1 MALFNE
7 GQLKVI
13 RFEDIINS
21 KKALKVNDWKINS
34 IQYQTATIYSR
45 TLNEYFEISDNNL
58 FELMNISNVNNN
70 YLIGFFRPLKFKNKI
85 YLLKEDSPEYIAA
98 ASNSIIKKPTLKHGD
113 KYRLKVNGQP
123 NIFGK
128 NRNYEVEETNVS
140 LVWTYLG
147 SFFYTRNHYY
157 LSNKQFDFGKYVSLK
172 HVFLVNSK
180 LVEFA
185 RREHFTL
192 IEKVGVDTN
201 YEDKSISTNKFNED
215 VFALV
220 KDKFENQ
227 EKYINRS
234 LGDKLK
240 YIDFDLYFT
249 SIKEQEI
256 LIKNNNLLVL
266 EKIKKLLL
274 AD

>member
-1 MALFNE
+1 M
-7 GQLKVI
+7 
-13 RFEDIINS
+13 
-21 KKALKVNDWKINS
+21 
-34 IQYQTATIYSR
+34 
-45 TLNEYFEISDNNL
+45 
-58 FELMNISNVNNN
+58 
-70 YLIGFFRPLKFKNKI
+70 
-85 YLLKEDSPEYIAA
+85 
-98 ASNSIIKKPTLKHGD
+98 
-113 KYRLKVNGQP
+113 
-123 NIFGK
+123 
-128 NRNYEVEETNVS
+128 
-140 LVWTYLG
+140 
-147 SFFYTRNHYY
+147 
-157 LSNKQFDFGKYVSLK
+157 
-172 HVFLVNSK
+172 
-180 LVEFA
+180 
-185 RREHFTL
+185 